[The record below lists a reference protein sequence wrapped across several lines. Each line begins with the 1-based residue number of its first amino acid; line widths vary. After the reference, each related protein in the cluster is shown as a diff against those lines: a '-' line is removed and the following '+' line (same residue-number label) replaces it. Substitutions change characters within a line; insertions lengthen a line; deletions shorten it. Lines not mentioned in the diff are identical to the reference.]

1 MVTKVYA
8 IDRNGAFFPQ
18 RLLPVP
24 EGAEVELTVESGTS
38 VDTLAEALDKIASLP
53 VQSSADGFSGA
64 DHDRILYP
72 ERTGK

>member
-8 IDRNGAFFPQ
+8 IYRNGAFFPQ

-38 VDTLAEALDKIASLP
+38 ADTLAEALDKIASLP
-53 VQSSADGFSGA
+53 AQSSADGFSGV

-72 ERTGK
+72 ERAGR